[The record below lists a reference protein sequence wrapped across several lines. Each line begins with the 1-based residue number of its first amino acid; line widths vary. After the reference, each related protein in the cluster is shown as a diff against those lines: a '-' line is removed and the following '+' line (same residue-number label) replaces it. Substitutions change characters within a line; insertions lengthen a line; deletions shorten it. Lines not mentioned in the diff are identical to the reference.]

1 MYRYAIRT
9 TVTAAISAIALIVI
23 PQSAHAAPGIHAAP
37 TESSDA
43 YPAGP
48 AGAQALTLND
58 KIGQLVAQNQ
68 AAADQYEMANGQLA
82 NATAAAVAAQA
93 NLDAAN
99 TALSE
104 AASDVQ
110 DLARQTYMQNNIGG
124 GTLALVDA
132 NGPRDF
138 LDRASL
144 LDSVSAYQT
153 KSLANLDAAH
163 GQQSAA
169 ANAAKEAQS
178 TSEEATANAKISLS
192 EIEAQLATAKTELEG
207 LVATKATMAAQ
218 TEGSAA
224 TVTAPP
230 SIVGPVLSGSYALPV
245 TGSVTS
251 EFAQRW
257 GTMHTGL
264 DIAAPMQTPIYAPEA
279 GTVMRAGEAQGFGL
293 AVYIQHDSGD
303 VTVYGHIDKY
313 LVVAG
318 QRVSVGQ
325 QIAAVGNR
333 GFSTGPHL
341 HFEVQKGMYGTRIS
355 PRPWLGSRGLSYR

>member
-1 MYRYAIRT
+1 M
-9 TVTAAISAIALIVI
+9 
-23 PQSAHAAPGIHAAP
+23 Q
-37 TESSDA
+37 
-43 YPAGP
+43 
-48 AGAQALTLND
+48 TLND
-58 KIGQLVAQNQ
+58 KIDQLTAQNQ
-68 AAADQYEMANGQLA
+68 AAADQYEMANGQLE
-82 NATAAAVAAQA
+82 NTNAAAVAAQA

-99 TALSE
+99 TALSA

-144 LDSVSAYQT
+144 LDSVSEYQT
-153 KSLANLDAAH
+153 KSLANFDAAQ

-169 ANAAKEAQS
+169 AAAAKEAQS
-178 TSEEATANAKISLS
+178 ASEKAAANAKISLG
-192 EIEAQLATAKTELEG
+192 EIEAQLAAAKTELDG
-207 LVATKATMAAQ
+207 LVAKKATM
-218 TEGSAA
+218 
-224 TVTAPP
+224 VAPP
-230 SIVGPVLSGSYALPV
+230 EDSPSIAAAPPTGGPVLSGSYALPV
-245 TGSVTS
+245 TGMVTS

-293 AVYIQHDSGD
+293 AVYIQHDNGD

-313 LVVAG
+313 FVAAG
-318 QRVSVGQ
+318 QRVSAGQ

-341 HFEVQKGMYGTRIS
+341 HFEVQKGMYGTRMS
-355 PRPWLGSRGLSYR
+355 PRTWLGARGLSYA